1 VQIKKSNILRKM
13 KNSDQ
18 LDRIDFAIL
27 AVLQKNARLANNRL
41 ADLVGVAPS
50 TCLERVRRL
59 ARIGVIR
66 GHHCD
71 VDPKALGVGL
81 EAMIAVRLRRHSRDL
96 VDSFREYVAQLEEVR
111 SVFHVAGGDDFL
123 VHVAVRDSDHL
134 RDLALDSFTTR
145 PEVDHIQTRLIFEYT
160 PTWRMPVMEKS

>member
-1 VQIKKSNILRKM
+1 M
-13 KNSDQ
+13 KIEDH

-27 AVLQKNARLANNRL
+27 GILQKNARVANNRL
-41 ADLVGVAPS
+41 AETVGVAPS

-59 ARIGVIR
+59 TRLGVLR
-66 GHHCD
+66 GHHAD
-71 VDPKALGVGL
+71 IEPGAFGIGL
-81 EAMIAVRLRRHSRDL
+81 EAMIAVRLQTHSRKV
-96 VDSFREYVAQLEEVR
+96 VDSFRNHVVNLPEVR
-111 SVFHVAGGDDFL
+111 SVFHVTGGDDFL

-160 PTWRMPVMEKS
+160 PTWRLPVLV

>member
-1 VQIKKSNILRKM
+1 M
-13 KNSDQ
+13 KIEDH

-27 AVLQKNARLANNRL
+27 AILQKNARVANNRL
-41 ADLVGVAPS
+41 AETVGVAPS

-59 ARIGVIR
+59 ARLGVLR
-66 GHHCD
+66 GHHAD
-71 VDPKALGVGL
+71 VEPGALGIGL
-81 EAMIAVRLRRHSRDL
+81 EAMIAVRLRQHSRDV
-96 VDSFREYVAQLEEVR
+96 VDSFRNHVAELPEVR
-111 SVFHVAGGDDFL
+111 SVFHVTGGDDFL

-160 PTWRMPVMEKS
+160 PTWRLPVLV

>member
-1 VQIKKSNILRKM
+1 MKS
-13 KNSDQ
+13 SDE

-27 AVLQKNARLANNRL
+27 AVLQKNARVANNRL
-41 ADLVGVAPS
+41 AEMVEVAPS

-59 ARIGVIR
+59 ARLGVLR
-66 GHHCD
+66 GFHAD
-71 VDPKALGVGL
+71 VAPGSLGVGL
-81 EAMIAVRLRRHSRDL
+81 EAMIAVRLRLHSREL
-96 VDSFREYVAQLEEVR
+96 VDSFRAYVVELPEVR
-111 SVFHVAGGDDFL
+111 SVFHVTGGDDFL

-160 PTWRMPVMEKS
+160 PTWRLPVMS

>member
-1 VQIKKSNILRKM
+1 M
-13 KNSDQ
+13 KNPEH

-41 ADLVGVAPS
+41 AELVGVAPS

-59 ARIGVIR
+59 GRLGVIR
-66 GHHCD
+66 GYHCD
-71 VDPKALGVGL
+71 VDPSALGIGL
-81 EAMIAVRLRRHSRDL
+81 EAMIAVRLCQHSRDL
-96 VDSFREYVAQLEEVR
+96 VDSFREYVVDLPEVR
-111 SVFHVAGGDDFL
+111 SVFHVTGGDDFL

-145 PEVDHIQTRLIFEYT
+145 PEVDHIQTQLIFEYT
-160 PTWRMPVMEKS
+160 KTWRLPVLG

>member
-1 VQIKKSNILRKM
+1 M
-13 KNSDQ
+13 KIEDQ

-27 AVLQKNARLANNRL
+27 GVFQKNARVANNRL
-41 ADLVGVAPS
+41 AETVGVAPS

-59 ARIGVIR
+59 TRLGVLR
-66 GHHCD
+66 GHHAD
-71 VDPKALGVGL
+71 VEPGALGIGL
-81 EAMIAVRLRRHSRDL
+81 EAMIAVRLRQHSRDV
-96 VDSFREYVAQLEEVR
+96 VDSFRNHVVELPEVR
-111 SVFHVAGGDDFL
+111 SVFHVTGGDDFL

-160 PTWRMPVMEKS
+160 PTWRLPVLV

>member
-1 VQIKKSNILRKM
+1 M
-13 KNSDQ
+13 DH

-41 ADLVGVAPS
+41 AEMVGVAPS

-59 ARIGVIR
+59 TRIGVIR

-71 VDPKALGVGL
+71 VDPAALGIGL

-96 VDSFREYVAQLEEVR
+96 VDSFRENVMGLPEVR
-111 SVFHVAGGDDFL
+111 SVFHVTGSDDFL

-145 PEVDHIQTRLIFEYT
+145 PEVDHIQTRLIFQYT
-160 PTWRMPVMEKS
+160 QTWRLPVLD

>member
-1 VQIKKSNILRKM
+1 M
-13 KNSDQ
+13 KNSDH

-41 ADLVGVAPS
+41 AELVGVAPS

-66 GHHCD
+66 GYHCD
-71 VDPKALGVGL
+71 VDPDALGVGL
-81 EAMIAVRLRRHSRDL
+81 EAMIAVRLRRHSRDI
-96 VDSFREYVAQLEEVR
+96 VDSFRQYVAELAEVR
-111 SVFHVAGGDDFL
+111 SVFHVTGGDDFL

-145 PEVDHIQTRLIFEYT
+145 PEVDHIQTRLIFDYT
-160 PTWRMPVMEKS
+160 PTWRLPVPDERAI

>member
-1 VQIKKSNILRKM
+1 MTI
-13 KNSDQ
+13 NSD

-41 ADLVGVAPS
+41 AEAVGVAPS

-59 ARIGVIR
+59 ARLGVIR
-66 GHHCD
+66 GYHAD
-71 VDPKALGVGL
+71 VEPSSLGIGL

-96 VDSFREYVAQLEEVR
+96 VDSFRTYVVGLPEVR
-111 SVFHVAGGDDFL
+111 SLFHVTGGDDFL

-145 PEVDHIQTRLIFEYT
+145 PEVDHIQTRLIFQYT
-160 PTWRMPVMEKS
+160 PTWRLPVLA